1 MVMAMAVVMVMVP
14 DWPHGAPEPVT
25 YCFGCF
31 FTVSL
36 WAVALIAPGR
46 KGDNFKRYANGGG
59 DGAVELRSVALMAP
73 GFKGDNPKRSATSI

>member
-1 MVMAMAVVMVMVP
+1 MAVVMVMVP

-46 KGDNFKRYANGGG
+46 KGDNLFWCGGGPGG
-59 DGAVELRSVALMAP
+59 DGDGGGERERRLVRGEARTVLILSL
-73 GFKGDNPKRSATSI
+73 IHI